1 VASEEEL
8 IVTAGTRAPGPA
20 RHPYVLGQLARDLSG
35 VVGRDGVSDDAG
47 ARADQAA
54 DWSWMSQ
61 FLRMRGEPLPTADLV
76 VRPTSTEQVQGVV
89 RIASEYR
96 VPVVPRGGGSGTQGG
111 TFALYGG
118 IALDLTGMDR
128 ILEVDTTSMA
138 VTVQAGID
146 GSVLEKELNA
156 QGLTVP
162 HYPGSHHF
170 GATIGGSLA
179 ARGSGVV
186 STKYGKAEE
195 LCLQVEAV
203 VPPGRVVST
212 LRVPNHASGP
222 DLLQVLIGSEG
233 TLGVITAAT
242 MRLEHL
248 PEGRRFL
255 SYQFPTLDAGLE
267 AARQVMVGRI
277 VPAAMRLY
285 DEADSAK
292 LTTFLDLDT
301 EGVLLIVM
309 LDGSEAQ
316 MALEQEGVEAIA
328 ARNAGRALGPG
339 PAETWWEGKYEP
351 FAKGKAPEPPTVFG
365 TTDTCARFADLPRL
379 YHAKKRTIE
388 EGFAHLGARYTAHF
402 SHWFPWGGM
411 IYDRFYVEDGPTD
424 PVEALALHDEL
435 WTAAVTTSLANGG
448 TINEHHGVGLKL
460 GRFMRAQHGEAFGLL
475 QAIKDAWDPDGIMN
489 PGKLG
494 FGPPRGSW

>member
-1 VASEEEL
+1 MSQYHRV
-8 IVTAGTRAPGPA
+8 
-20 RHPYVLGQLARDLSG
+20 RDL
-35 VVGRDGVSDDAG
+35 
-47 ARADQAA
+47 
-54 DWSWMSQ
+54 
-61 FLRMRGEPLPTADLV
+61 PLPTADVV
-76 VRPTSTEQVQGVV
+76 VRPSSTADVEGVV
-89 RIASEYR
+89 RVASEYR

-128 ILEVDTTSMA
+128 ILEIDESSMV

-146 GSVLEKELNA
+146 GSVLEKELNS

-162 HYPGSHHF
+162 HYPGSHFF

-195 LCLQVEAV
+195 MCLQVEAV
-203 VPPGRVVST
+203 LPPGRTVST

-222 DLLQVLIGSEG
+222 DLLQVLVGSEG
-233 TLGVITAAT
+233 TLGVLTAAT
-242 MRLEHL
+242 MRLERL

-255 SYQFPTLDAGLE
+255 GLQFPTVEAGIE
-267 AARQVMVGRI
+267 TARQVMTHRI

-292 LTTFLDLDT
+292 LTSYLDLGT
-301 EGVLLIVM
+301 VGVLLVVV
-309 LDGSEAQ
+309 LDGYEDFL
-316 MALEQEGVEAIA
+316 ALEERAVRDIATRNEGID
-328 ARNAGRALGPG
+328 LGPG

-351 FAKGKAPEPPTVFG
+351 FAKGKAPEPPLIFG
-365 TTDTCARFADLPRL
+365 TTDTCGRFADLPRL
-379 YHAKKRTIE
+379 YREKKRTIE
-388 EGFAHLGARYTAHF
+388 EGFADLDARYTCHF

-411 IYDRFYVEDGPTD
+411 LYDRFYVDGSDLEPED
-424 PVEALALHDEL
+424 ALALHDRL
-435 WTAAVTTSLANGG
+435 WDAAVTTSLRNGG

-460 GRFMRAQHGEAFGLL
+460 GRFMRAQHGEAFELL
-475 QAIKDAWDPDGIMN
+475 KAIKEAWDPDGIMN

-494 FGPPRGSW
+494 FGAPRAGW

>member
-1 VASEEEL
+1 
-8 IVTAGTRAPGPA
+8 VTADSGVAPPA
-20 RHPYVLGQLARDLSG
+20 TGHRSFVLGQLARDLG
-35 VVGRDGVSDDAG
+35 GAVGHDRVSTDDQLLTE
-47 ARADQAA
+47 QAA
-54 DWSWMSQ
+54 DWSWMSK
-61 FLRMRGEPLPTADLV
+61 FLLMRDMPLPTADLV
-76 VRPTSTEQVQGVV
+76 VRPTSTEQVQDVV

-96 VPVVPRGGGSGTQGG
+96 VPIVPRGGGSGTQGG

-118 IALDLTGMDR
+118 IALDLSGMDR
-128 ILEVDTTSMA
+128 ILEVDTSSMT

-146 GSVLEKELNA
+146 GSVLEQELNA
-156 QGLTVP
+156 RGLTVP

-203 VPPGRVVST
+203 VPPGRTVST
-212 LRVPNHASGP
+212 LRVPNHAAGP

-233 TLGVITAAT
+233 TLGVITTAT
-242 MRLEHL
+242 MRMEHL
-248 PEGRRFL
+248 PQARRFL

-267 AARQVMVGRI
+267 VARQIMVGRI

-292 LTTFLDLDT
+292 LTEYLDLDT
-301 EGVLLIVM
+301 AGVLLIIM
-309 LDGSEAQ
+309 LDGDEAA
-316 MALEQEGVEAIA
+316 MDLEQRGIEAIG
-328 ARNAGRALGPG
+328 AGGGGISIGPE
-339 PAETWWEGKYEP
+339 PAERWWEGKYTP
-351 FAKGKAPEPPTVFG
+351 FAKGNLPEPPTIFG
-365 TTDTCARFADLPRL
+365 TTDTCARFADLPGL

-388 EGFAHLGARYTAHF
+388 EGFADVGARYTAHF

-411 IYDRFYVEDGPTD
+411 IYDRFYVDDGPTD
-424 PVEALALHDEL
+424 PDEAMALHDRL
-435 WTAAVTTSLANGG
+435 WTAAVTTSLAHGG

-460 GRFMRAQHGEAFGLL
+460 GRFMRLQHGEAFSLL
-475 QAIKDAWDPDGIMN
+475 QAIKDTWDPDGIMN

-494 FGPPRGSW
+494 FGAPKGNW